1 MTTGCRI
8 LSIEDI
14 PAYRV
19 LRLESLRLHPECFG
33 ANYEAERQKDV
44 LFFEE
49 QMASQTDTLMIGAFD
64 DHQLIGMCGLI
75 AIDDEK
81 YLLVGMYV
89 QSAYRGLG
97 ASTQLVQYA
106 QSVLAAS
113 IRTAIVLTVYEEN
126 QVALAFYKKMGF
138 SHQSTLGDEILMQ
151 WDDADHPHERIGKGK
166 K

>member
-1 MTTGCRI
+1 MTITCQI
-8 LSIEDI
+8 LTTDHI

-33 ANYEAERQKDV
+33 ANYEAERQKEV

-49 QMASQTDTLMIGAFD
+49 QIASQTDTLMIGAFD
-64 DHQLIGMCGLI
+64 DHQLLGMCGLI

-89 QSAYRGLG
+89 QSTYRGLG

-106 QSVLAAS
+106 QTVLAES

-126 QVALAFYKKMGF
+126 QVALAFYKRVGF
-138 SHQSTLGDEILMQ
+138 SHQSTLGNEILMQ
-151 WDDADHPHERIGKGK
+151 WDDANHPH
-166 K
+166 